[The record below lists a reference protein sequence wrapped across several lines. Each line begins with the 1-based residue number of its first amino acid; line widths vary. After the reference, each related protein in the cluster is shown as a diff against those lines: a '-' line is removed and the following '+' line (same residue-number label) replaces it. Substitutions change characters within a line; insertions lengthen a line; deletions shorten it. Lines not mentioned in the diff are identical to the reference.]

1 MRDFGVG
8 KKSLEEIILEEAK
21 LLVEEFAAREGQPIN
36 DVKRM
41 MTSSISNVIHHVT
54 FGFR

>member
-41 MTSSISNVIHHVT
+41 MTSSISYVIHHVT